1 MSIPSSIIDS
11 FTIFVIFSIQDQLSI
26 INALVVRWSINGF
39 LRIFCL
45 KYDAHTC
52 ISYAAYGLGTIP
64 WIKVISAFRS
74 LIITI
79 VAIPKTL
86 KLVALVIANS
96 ILIFIFWA
104 IAIPFIL
111 FLISIRSNIFLV
123 FDVKQKFLIFEM
135 DDK

>member
-39 LRIFCL
+39 LLIICL
-45 KYDAHTC
+45 KYYVACT
-52 ISYAAYGLGTIP
+52 YADGLGTIP